1 MLIHV
6 ERGRGWC
13 YLEMRE
19 HCSQLEHVDT
29 CGHCSQHTIVP
40 NTDTQGKNMK
50 EFICYT
56 EQN

>member
-29 CGHCSQHTIVP
+29 CGHCSQLEHV
-40 NTDTQGKNMK
+40 DTCG
-50 EFICYT
+50 T
-56 EQN
+56 R